1 MEGDETIM
9 ANKKLLKEWEEEKG
23 IRIRKRKHKKNKFT
37 EKEYKKLIKN
47 GYITC
52 KTEKGYNYLQKI

>member
-23 IRIRKRKHKKNKFT
+23 IRIRKRKHNEVSIKLT
-37 EKEYKKLIKN
+37 ENLN
-47 GYITC
+47 GD
-52 KTEKGYNYLQKI
+52 LMQ